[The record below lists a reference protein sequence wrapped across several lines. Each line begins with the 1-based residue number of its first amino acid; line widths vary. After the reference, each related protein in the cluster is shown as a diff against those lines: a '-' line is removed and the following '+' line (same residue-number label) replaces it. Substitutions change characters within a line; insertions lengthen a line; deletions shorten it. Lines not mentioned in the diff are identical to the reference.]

1 MKDFRSKSES
11 TGWFRRIAAL
21 RYEASHKQ
29 QKSASLLALFSSGP
43 AVSAGCLNPRAR
55 ASSPE
60 YAEQQRCQE
69 DHDKDEEQDL
79 RDFGCATRDTAEAE
93 KRRDDRDDEKD
104 DSVSKH
110 EALHRGR
117 LSDWFACWLEAPPPC
132 LSELRRYA
140 KRVLRRP
147 NLEQPPCP
155 RRWISVNRAQN
166 IHLQKSRTALRECG
180 LE

>member
-1 MKDFRSKSES
+1 M
-11 TGWFRRIAAL
+11 
-21 RYEASHKQ
+21 
-29 QKSASLLALFSSGP
+29 LALFFIRSSG
-43 AVSAGCLNPRAR
+43 VRGLSQSRTR

-79 RDFGCATRDTAEAE
+79 RDFGCSTRDTAEAE

-117 LSDWFACWLEAPPPC
+117 FSDWFACWLDAPPPC
-132 LSELRRYA
+132 LPDCA
-140 KRVLRRP
+140 AMP
-147 NLEQPPCP
+147 NVFYGDRTKSNP
-155 RRWISVNRAQN
+155 RAQ
-166 IHLQKSRTALRECG
+166 RARYP
-180 LE
+180 